1 MLVRY
6 INNTKQ
12 DEWIPKNKLEKSVI
26 EKYIAELPGKTL
38 KKEAA
43 AVSPT
48 TKPVRRSERIKQK
61 YQ

>member
-6 INNTKQ
+6 INKTQQ

-26 EKYIAELPGKTL
+26 DKYIAELPGKTL
-38 KKEAA
+38 KRETA

-48 TKPVRRSERIKQK
+48 TKHVRRSERIKQK